1 MLLCVFQNP
10 PPPPPPLY
18 RQLNRPLDRWLGLTT
33 FMTSQQMFDFFK
45 NSDINE
51 CLSNNGG
58 CHQNCHDSDG
68 SYTCSCNDGYQLNS
82 DRHTCKGIPLNLVT
96 AWILDTVLAWDWTIS
111 FSLLALISSQHNIQT
126 VCNMTSAMKGDTVK
140 MDYVYSS

>member
-1 MLLCVFQNP
+1 MSPLCCVTLCFP
-10 PPPPPPLY
+10 ESPLLY

-45 NSDINE
+45 NPDINE

-82 DRHTCKGIPLNLVT
+82 DRHTCKGTPLNLVT
-96 AWILDTVLAWDWTIS
+96 ARILDTVLAWDCTIS
-111 FSLLALISSQHNIQT
+111 FSLNYNIQI
-126 VCNMTSAMKGDTVK
+126 CNMTSALKGNTVK